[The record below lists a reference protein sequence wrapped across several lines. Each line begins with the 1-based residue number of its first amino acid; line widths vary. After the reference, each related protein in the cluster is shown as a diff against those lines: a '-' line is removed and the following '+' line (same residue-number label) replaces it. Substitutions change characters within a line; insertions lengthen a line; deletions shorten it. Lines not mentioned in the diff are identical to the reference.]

1 MFCCMY
7 DKIVYVIYS
16 FKTIKNSPGALW
28 DQSRRVAFCPTG
40 SAPGTPPVPRRSTG
54 RHPLCVCRRRRC
66 LCYCL
71 IYLKI
76 ERLLLIIDL
85 FGENYNAQLAKN
97 KQTEIG
103 THTRTKR
110 QSIFGVRFCRT
121 INAIVSTEQNAYE
134 FFKVL
139 QLQSDDGSSSRAEE
153 ETEKI
158 RSEMETKE
166 TSELNNSS

>member
-1 MFCCMY
+1 MK
-7 DKIVYVIYS
+7 KIVYVIYS

-97 KQTEIG
+97 KQTDIG

-110 QSIFGVRFCRT
+110 NRFSGLGF
-121 INAIVSTEQNAYE
+121 VGWSTVLWVQNKMHTSFLK
-134 FFKVL
+134 FFNY
-139 QLQSDDGSSSRAEE
+139 RAMMAAAAAR
-153 ETEKI
+153 KKK
-158 RSEMETKE
+158 RRKSEVKWKPRKPHSWTTAHK
-166 TSELNNSS
+166 SQ